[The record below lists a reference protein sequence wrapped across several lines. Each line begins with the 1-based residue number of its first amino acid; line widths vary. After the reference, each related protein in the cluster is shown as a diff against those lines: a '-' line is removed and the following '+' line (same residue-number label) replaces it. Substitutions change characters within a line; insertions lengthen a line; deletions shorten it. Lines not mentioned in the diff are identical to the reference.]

1 MREWIDLYDSDHPIY
16 VNARHRDVHF
26 RSLATDILQFLP
38 GLDATVLDFSCG
50 EALHADIVAG
60 KAARLTLAEPAPGVR
75 KRLEARFA
83 ANPKIEVRS
92 LVGLADLPKQSFDLV
107 VMHSVAQYMT
117 AAELGAAFTLIRS
130 LLKPGRLFVL
140 GDVVAPGTPAATDAF
155 ALLRFGAANGFFLAA
170 VTGLLRMLLSDYW
183 RLRSTI
189 GLARYDEAAITA
201 KLATHGFAPVRTPR
215 NIGPPVTPVAANI
228 TSPFAISM
236 MSYFCFGSEIP
247 MLRARSICASFSNSR
262 RPCICPPVQRSAA
275 AASTPSGAPPMPI

>member
-1 MREWIDLYDSDHPIY
+1 MREWIDWYDLDHPIY

-26 RSLATDILQFLP
+26 HGIAADILQFLP

-50 EALHADIVAG
+50 EALHADLVAD
-60 KAARLTLAEPAPGVR
+60 KAARLILAEPAPGVR

-92 LVGLADLPKQSFDLV
+92 LAQVSELPRQSVDLV

-117 AAELGAAFTLIRS
+117 SAELDAALALIRS
-130 LLKPGRLFVL
+130 LLKPGGLFIL
-140 GDVVAPGTPAATDAF
+140 GDVVAPVTPAATDAL

-170 VTGLLRMLLSDYW
+170 VHGLVRTLLSDYW

-201 KLATHGFAPVRTPR
+201 KLATHGFA
-215 NIGPPVTPVAANI
+215 AARAPQNL
-228 TSPFAISM
+228 
-236 MSYFCFGSEIP
+236 GHN
-247 MLRARSICASFSNSR
+247 RARMTFVCKPR
-262 RPCICPPVQRSAA
+262 
-275 AASTPSGAPPMPI
+275 